1 MSDSFESFNKKLA
14 KMEAEL
20 SGPRLKRHMGDI
32 GKMSKRVAANAA
44 QSDLGGDGEFSGWP
58 GDLGTRFEHLA
69 DGVLSFKP
77 KSKKAAGKWT
87 TVTEGRNRGMGGFAG
102 PGINR
107 RTGLTS
113 DAIRSGERKVQRQRK
128 RKAKRWNG
136 YTDGKGTADRAT
148 ATIEKNVERM
158 NREFVQAATKPF
170 R

>member
-1 MSDSFESFNKKLA
+1 MADTFKSFNKKLA

-20 SGPRLKRHMGDI
+20 SGPKLKRHMADV
-32 GKMSKRVAANAA
+32 GKMAKRVSENATK
-44 QSDLGGDGEFSGWP
+44 SDLGPDGEFSGWP
-58 GDLGTRFEHLA
+58 GDLGTRYEHLA

-77 KSKKAAGKWT
+77 RSKKSAGKWT
-87 TVTEGRNRGMGGFAG
+87 TVTDGRNRGMGGFAG

-107 RTGLTS
+107 RTGQTS
-113 DAIRSGERKVQRQRK
+113 DLIRSGERKVQRQRK

-148 ATIEKNVERM
+148 ELIEKNADRM
-158 NREFVQAATKPF
+158 NREFVQKATRPF